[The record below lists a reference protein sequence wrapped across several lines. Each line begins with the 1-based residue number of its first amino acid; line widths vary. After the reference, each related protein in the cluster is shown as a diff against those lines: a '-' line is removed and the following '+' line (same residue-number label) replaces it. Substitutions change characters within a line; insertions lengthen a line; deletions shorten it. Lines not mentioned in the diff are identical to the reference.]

1 MMSRLHNPA
10 RTHRVRGFRQKQP
23 APLEQTKY
31 PFADLGL
38 HLLNGFPAYDG
49 LVKPHAVIFG
59 TEHTASMMQ
68 QWQWRFPFSAEPKRD
83 HQS

>member
-1 MMSRLHNPA
+1 MNSRLHNPA
-10 RTHRVRGFRQKQP
+10 RAHRVRGFRRKQP

-38 HLLNGFPAYDG
+38 HLLDGFPAYDG

-59 TEHTASMMQ
+59 TEHIINDAAVEMDGR
-68 QWQWRFPFSAEPKRD
+68 WRATHRGA
-83 HQS
+83 